1 MNLADMQA
9 LVAVVDTGSLAHAA
23 VKLSLTQPAITRRI
37 QRLED
42 TLGVKLLDRDVK
54 PARPTAEGRSR
65 LRRVRPC
72 AERRRRPRG
81 ALVGAARDAA
91 RPLRIGVSPGAADLV
106 LAAVLPPPEES
117 GPLMFEV
124 ASAER
129 IERGMAERR
138 YDMGLALKNFGNE
151 PVGGERLARL
161 TCDVVASRKMPTPAR
176 PTLSALRGFRWVLC
190 PGGCGYRRA
199 LEHGMYGAA
208 QPLDIVAELWGFE
221 QQAALVAAGAGL
233 GLLPR
238 LLIKRSP
245 HARCPEGRQGPRF
258 LGRHRPLA
266 YQVGLGRRP
275 RSPTCTGPGRG
286 RALARGSAA
295 GRHCLLISRAL
306 GDNWRATP
314 SRRCA
319 RASPRRH
326 SAGRRSWRSDALDR
340 RPNPAGTP
348 MPA

>member
-1 MNLADMQA
+1 M
-9 LVAVVDTGSLAHAA
+9 
-23 VKLSLTQPAITRRI
+23 KLNLTQPAITRRI
-37 QRLED
+37 QRLEE
-42 TLGVKLLDRDVK
+42 TLGAKLLDRDVK
-54 PARPTAEGRSR
+54 PARLTAEGRTAYAECV
-65 LRRVRPC
+65 RVLN
-72 AERRRRPRG
+72 AADGLRG
-81 ALVGAARDAA
+81 AMVGGVDAA

-161 TCDVVASRKMPTPAR
+161 TCDVVASSRTPTPAR

-245 HARCPEGRQGPRF
+245 HA
-258 LGRHRPLA
+258 A
-266 YQVGLGRRP
+266 
-275 RSPTCTGPGRG
+275 
-286 RALARGSAA
+286 ALKVVKVRDFSAA
-295 GRHCLLISRAL
+295 IDLWLIRS
-306 GDNWRATP
+306 D
-314 SRRCA
+314 
-319 RASPRRH
+319 
-326 SAGRRSWRSDALDR
+326 SAGGLDPRLVPVRAAVERSLADPQPVATAS
-340 RPNPAGTP
+340 
-348 MPA
+348 